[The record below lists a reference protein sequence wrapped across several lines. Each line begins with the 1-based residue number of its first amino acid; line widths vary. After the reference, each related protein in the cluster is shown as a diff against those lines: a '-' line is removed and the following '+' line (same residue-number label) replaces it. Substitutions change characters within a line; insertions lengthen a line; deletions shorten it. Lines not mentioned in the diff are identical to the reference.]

1 MAISYPGYQIAS
13 SYNGNPSDIL
23 SAWDKSFEQGRAD
36 RQQKDS
42 LKLIE
47 QYFQQTQG
55 GPQGGMPQAVGGNI
69 VGGSVDAAQLARAP
83 KLQAALDAR
92 FGPQTMPQGVGMDQY
107 LANAAM
113 AESGGNPNARNPNS
127 TATGTYQFLEG
138 TWNDLASKYPEL
150 GLTPDGRTDPMQQE
164 KAMRAFTADNAK
176 VLSASG
182 IAVNPTS
189 LYAAHFLGAGGAQKV
204 LSAPPDTPMSALVSP
219 DVIKANPQL
228 AQMRQGDFV
237 RWASGKAGGQVPTQV
252 AAQQSQPMTKYGVSP
267 ELLTQMFANPNTREL
282 ALSAIK
288 TASTGTDQ
296 PAAVKEY
303 LFAVQQGYGGSF
315 SDWQRENK
323 SGATVNVNTG
333 ENSGAFAKKS
343 DELAAARLDEIV
355 KGGQDAQTFTGD
367 LMQLSEIAKTLKTG
381 KEAEFLAAVG
391 PFANALGIST
401 EGLSE
406 AQAYDAIVSRMA
418 PAMRIPGS
426 GASSDF
432 DARQFL
438 KSLPALG
445 NTPEGNALII
455 QTFTNIQNA
464 KIRAAEI
471 ASQAQLG
478 QISWQEADAQIRA
491 LGNPFQAF
499 KEATKSTK
507 GKVDVNSDTPP
518 EGFPS
523 PEDWP
528 YLTPEQRAL
537 WN

>member
-1 MAISYPGYQIAS
+1 MAISYPGYEIKSA
-13 SYNGNPSDIL
+13 YNGNPSDIL
-23 SAWDKSFEQGRAD
+23 AGWDKGFAQGKD
-36 RQQKDS
+36 ERQQKDS

-47 QYFQQTQG
+47 EYFGQSMG
-55 GPQGGMPQAVGGNI
+55 GAQPPQAIGGNM
-69 VGGSVDAAQLARAP
+69 VGGSVDAAQLAREP
-83 KLQAALDAR
+83 KLQASLDAR
-92 FGPQTMPQGVGMDQY
+92 YGAQPQGAGMDQY
-107 LANAAM
+107 LASAKM
-113 AESGGNPNARNPNS
+113 AESSGNRNAKNS
-127 TATGTYQFLEG
+127 NSSATGLYQFLDG
-138 TWNDLASKYPEL
+138 TWNDLANKYPEL

-176 VLSASG
+176 ALSSSG

-204 LSAPPDTPMSALVSP
+204 LSASPDTPMSALVSP
-219 DVIKANPQL
+219 DVLQANPQI

-237 RWASGKAGGQVPTQV
+237 QWASGKAGGMAPTQTS
-252 AAQQSQPMTKYGVSP
+252 AQSSQPMTKYGVSP
-267 ELLTQMFANPNTREL
+267 ELLTKMFANPNTRDL

-288 TASTGTDQ
+288 TASAGTDQ

-367 LMQLSEIAKTLKTG
+367 LMQLSDIAKTLKTG

-445 NTPEGNALII
+445 NTPDGNALII

-464 KIRAAEI
+464 KMNAAEI
-471 ASQAQLG
+471 ASQAQMG
-478 QISWQEADAQIRA
+478 QISWQEADKQIRA

-499 KEATKSTK
+499 KEATAQTRKS
-507 GKVDVNSDTPP
+507 GGVDTAADAPP
-518 EGFPS
+518 AN
-523 PEDWP
+523 WP
-528 YLTPEQRAL
+528 GDPDLWEFMTPEERAL